1 MVEWGLNDVA
11 VEEPTTEWGLND
23 SPVEDSIVT
32 EPVVE
37 PDTIQNVG
45 QRAKEEFDYAAD
57 NQLPLDVAQWD
68 RELFRANQ
76 DLNEMFSGDPSEINV
91 TPATLAI
98 ANVIDK
104 KDNPPNPYEVGS
116 YEHDLFEK
124 GPVTAADQFAKEW
137 FSQQGLTTKI
147 PIAGGFFGAG
157 YAVEAKVA
165 TKRIMD
171 DKYIDEIEATQTAVD
186 VEDIVGPINLPKKED
201 DIAFVESYLMYMYE
215 QEVRGMTDG
224 AKIMQGV
231 SVLPTYMVE
240 FIATGGIAKL
250 GSEPA
255 KYAAT
260 KLLSKYTINKG
271 VRHAVT
277 KGAGVVAGGVAKAWG
292 NQVIEAISEES
303 GALIEKPLKALGRKA
318 LTKMPFV
325 SKMFGKF
332 KELRPKGTFSQFVD
346 AFFTKAGWNGMVGE
360 YGEERIGTTL
370 RGLTGVDDYDIND
383 PNPFTRTYE
392 MLKIDL
398 KNAKIEIPVLM
409 VPGSAKAAI
418 GVGGTAV
425 NLLNE
430 KTVTDEAKRILAEE
444 GRRVEEEVVE
454 EPAEKPTEEV
464 AEEPADKPIAE
475 PVAEPTPPQAEGEVS
490 PIDAVK
496 SRGVDGDKLLD
507 VQDLIEEVES
517 NGGIVNE
524 DGTVTLY
531 HRTNAE
537 SRAEIEKT
545 GEMKGLEDGIF
556 FSTKK
561 DGQAKGFGDE
571 VVEVRVEA
579 ENLELDDV
587 FGDEAHLKLS
597 TKKAGD
603 TVKVNLTK
611 AAQPQKAEAKPVLE
625 ANTAKEVDNAIK
637 DIMGYTGP
645 RQADIEHDKEAL
657 GLSGV
662 PSKVRVS
669 RQEQYQEAIDQG
681 IPDKALDISAD
692 INAKPRAMTP
702 AESAGVTIA
711 LVKAKREY
719 ADAHRDLINA
729 KTEAEERVATAT
741 EDRLEAEF
749 ESMYNA
755 LYKSGS
761 ERGRALA
768 SQRYALDKDFSF
780 ISIQTE
786 ARIKKGENLTSKEKK
801 ELKRLTESLEEAEK
815 EIESLRAEIKES
827 KMQSGIRTG
836 SRARFRGMTNTQRDT
851 NLADLV
857 SRTKKLLE
865 EGCYN

>member
-1 MVEWGLNDVA
+1 
-11 VEEPTTEWGLND
+11 
-23 SPVEDSIVT
+23 
-32 EPVVE
+32 
-37 PDTIQNVG
+37 
-45 QRAKEEFDYAAD
+45 
-57 NQLPLDVAQWD
+57 
-68 RELFRANQ
+68 
-76 DLNEMFSGDPSEINV
+76 
-91 TPATLAI
+91 
-98 ANVIDK
+98 
-104 KDNPPNPYEVGS
+104 
-116 YEHDLFEK
+116 
-124 GPVTAADQFAKEW
+124 
-137 FSQQGLTTKI
+137 
-147 PIAGGFFGAG
+147 
-157 YAVEAKVA
+157 
-165 TKRIMD
+165 
-171 DKYIDEIEATQTAVD
+171 
-186 VEDIVGPINLPKKED
+186 
-201 DIAFVESYLMYMYE
+201 
-215 QEVRGMTDG
+215 MTDG

-277 KGAGVVAGGVAKAWG
+277 KGAGVVAGGIARGTVGFASRTVEDVTATRTGIALGREEDEPVATTVAKAWG

-454 EPAEKPTEEV
+454 EPAEEPAEKPTEEV

-475 PVAEPTPPQAEGEVS
+475 PVAEPTPPQAEGEVVEKEFFHAERTVG
-490 PIDAVK
+490 DVK
-496 SRGVDGDKLLD
+496 EGGELGVFLTTDKGVANRYAGDTGSVSRV
-507 VQDLIEEVES
+507 V
-517 NGGIVNE
+517 
-524 DGTVTLY
+524 
-531 HRTNAE
+531 
-537 SRAEIEKT
+537 AEIENPLTVDAINEEFPEMFEPEEFMQIMDDAGVEFKEDID
-545 GEMKGLEDGIF
+545 GETFWELLDDGGVNLIKALQKAGYDGIIF
-556 FSTKK
+556 PDIQGNKSFETT
-561 DGQAKGFGDE
+561 
-571 VVEVRVEA
+571 
-579 ENLELDDV
+579 LV
-587 FGDEAHLKLS
+587 FN
-597 TKKAGD
+597 KKAVRD
-603 TVKVNLTK
+603 AKEKPPVQPDLTPTP
-611 AAQPQKAEAKPVLE
+611 QPQKAEAKPTPEAKPTEVVEPPMPKVSE
-625 ANTAKEVDNAIK
+625 ANTAKEVDSAIK

-681 IPDKALDISAD
+681 IPNKALDISAD